1 MRLPPGSVKESLDH
15 LRAATLQDV
24 TLAICEVQ
32 NVRRTFAAAADELSL
47 RIGRLETKLAEL
59 ELATPLLLPFDEPLE
74 QGRRIKAWW
83 VNLFWV
89 ALVVLCIAALVAGY
103 CAGRMW
109 RR

>member
-32 NVRRTFAAAADELSL
+32 NVRRAFAAAADELSL

-59 ELATPLLLPFDEPLE
+59 ERATPLLLPFDEPLE
-74 QGRRIKAWW
+74 QGWRIKARWI
-83 VNLFWV
+83 NLFWV
-89 ALVVLCIAALVAGY
+89 VLVVLCIGALVGGY